1 MSSRFTTDQLQRLE
15 DAIAQGITKVSYAD
29 RHVSYRSL
37 DEMLRLRE
45 LMKRSLNQDVLHSH
59 PVVMTTSKGFYS

>member
-1 MSSRFTTDQLQRLE
+1 MSSRFTADQLQRLE

-45 LMKRSLNQDVLHSH
+45 LMKRSLNQDVHSH
-59 PVVMTTSKGFYS
+59 PVVMTTSKGFYT